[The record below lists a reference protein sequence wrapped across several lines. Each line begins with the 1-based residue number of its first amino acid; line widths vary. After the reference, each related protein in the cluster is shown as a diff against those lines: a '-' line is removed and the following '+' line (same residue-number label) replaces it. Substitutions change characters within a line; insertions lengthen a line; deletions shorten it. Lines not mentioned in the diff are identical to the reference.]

1 MTLIKNWATVWS
13 ASSSINFDPAVV
25 LNPQEAIQQIE
36 QGKIGSLYFLHGE
49 ERFFHTEIINALLKK
64 LIDPDN
70 REFNLETFEAK
81 TSSVNDWISA
91 TKTLSFLGG
100 TKLVIVKNLHEIT
113 LPPKDCDALLAFTK
127 DPIAETCLI
136 LTADKADRK
145 RKLFKALTN
154 HPGAVSCDAP
164 KETTLVPWIKK
175 RAEAL
180 GYHLSPDAARQM
192 VEHTGAKPGVLAVE
206 LEKVMTYAGKD
217 RSISDQEVLAVVGD
231 IKQENPFA
239 LTEALKEK
247 NAQQALVLLHNQLG
261 HGEEPLKILGTIV
274 WQLRVIW
281 EVKHYQSQK
290 LPPSK
295 IAQEMGANPFMVKKA
310 MKHTRN
316 FSQLELTKSFKDL
329 AQADRELKTSGQ
341 PPQGILESLILKLCV
356 GKN

>member
-1 MTLIKNWATVWS
+1 M
-13 ASSSINFDPAVV
+13 
-25 LNPQEAIQQIE
+25 NPPETIQRIE
-36 QGKIGSLYFLHGE
+36 QGKIGSFYFLYGE
-49 ERFFHTEIINALLKK
+49 ERFFHTEIIQALLNK
-64 LIDPDN
+64 LIAPDN

-91 TKTLSFLGG
+91 TRTLSFLGG
-100 TKLVIVKNLHEIT
+100 TKVVIVKNLHEVS
-113 LPPKDCDALLAFTK
+113 LPPKDCDSLLDFTK
-127 DPIAETCLI
+127 DPIAEACLI
-136 LTADKADRK
+136 LTAEKADRK
-145 RKLFKALTN
+145 RKLFKTLTK

-192 VEHTGAKPGVLAVE
+192 VEQTGAKPGVLAVE
-206 LEKVMTYAGKD
+206 LEKVMTYVGKD

-231 IKQENPFA
+231 IKQQNPFA

-247 NAQQALVLLHNQLG
+247 NAQQALALLHNQLG

-290 LPPSK
+290 LPAFK
-295 IAQEMGANPFMVKKA
+295 IAQEMAAKPFMVEKA
-310 MKHTRN
+310 LKHTQN
-316 FSQLELTKSFKDL
+316 FSHLELVRSFKDL

-341 PPQGILESLILKLCV
+341 PPQGILESLILKLCAA
-356 GKN
+356 KN